1 MTNDFKHFTS
11 VVKIRTRIMSLLNI
25 RNYSDLIK
33 SSDKIGF
40 NAFYVR
46 SINIKARLF
55 FGIFT
60 LPREI

>member
-40 NAFYVR
+40 NAFHVR
-46 SINIKARLF
+46 
-55 FGIFT
+55 
-60 LPREI
+60 